1 MELDRRS
8 ALLLLTIPMLFLVAF
23 FAVPFFVVALV
34 SLRTSDGAWSLAQY
48 AKLVSSWFYL
58 DVLWFTFRIALWVTL
73 ASFLIG
79 YPLAYYMTRV
89 VKRRWIK
96 RVLYIVVITPLFT
109 SNIVR
114 SFGWMILLG
123 RRGLVNDSLMAMGLT
138 EYPLQLLSN
147 ELSIVIG
154 MTY

>member
-1 MELDRRS
+1 
-8 ALLLLTIPMLFLVAF
+8 
-23 FAVPFFVVALV
+23 
-34 SLRTSDGAWSLAQY
+34 DGAWSLAQY
-48 AKLVSSWFYL
+48 TKLVSSWFYL

-96 RVLYIVVITPLFT
+96 RLLYIVVITPLFT

-123 RRGLVNDSLMAMGLT
+123 RRGLVNDSLMALGLT

-154 MTY
+154 MTYIMTPFMVLTISAVLQNIDITLETA